1 MSSFEHAIADAR
13 GEAIGGLLGVW
24 FGLPVFGR
32 DVERDHFECV
42 DWFWRGIESRLYTR
56 EMV

>member
-32 DVERDHFECV
+32 DVESDHFERI
-42 DWFWRGIESRLYTR
+42 DWLWRGVESRTDSS
-56 EMV
+56 EVV

>member
-32 DVERDHFECV
+32 DVQSDHFGRMN
-42 DWFWRGIESRLYTR
+42 WFWRGIESRLCMR
-56 EMV
+56 EVV